1 MSKSSKG
8 PPEIRFWTF
17 IFLAFL
23 FLTGGILAQAEDLGV
38 SESTENSHRPDRVI
52 QVAVSPDKRQSKT
65 FKVIQWDDTQT
76 KVITRYFGSSSESTL
91 SLLGQMVRENSS
103 KWHVIWNEKSFD
115 VRADGKFQMDIS
127 YNAGLQ
133 TLELALV
140 GPKGE
145 VEYHFYRLELQLP
158 AVPKK
163 ERAETLG
170 PDLSDFEFNKKLNRR
185 FFISPGLGV
194 SSLSYSQTSV
204 DPYNSIVMTA
214 KVSSNYLLFPPKW
227 DLGFTGF
234 FNFVSL
240 SKSSPVDVRFLGL
253 NLRLGYIFP
262 EIKAPWRLSL
272 YGGWYYSTMF
282 ASDSSFGYKN
292 ISGPQLFPSLRRNL
306 NNGHAIST
314 YFKFSPISNN
324 LGFFSLSNNEIA
336 TGLSYLIPTEKHA
349 YSISL
354 DYARVQ
360 FFDGEVEIGSNSV
373 SLGGSFTF

>member
-1 MSKSSKG
+1 M
-8 PPEIRFWTF
+8 
-17 IFLAFL
+17 
-23 FLTGGILAQAEDLGV
+23 D
-38 SESTENSHRPDRVI
+38 
-52 QVAVSPDKRQSKT
+52 
-65 FKVIQWDDTQT
+65 
-76 KVITRYFGSSSESTL
+76 
-91 SLLGQMVRENSS
+91 RENSS

-115 VRADGKFQMDIS
+115 VRADGKFQVDIS
-127 YNAGLQ
+127 YDAGLRA
-133 TLELALV
+133 LELALV

-158 AVPKK
+158 AVPKE
-163 ERAETLG
+163 ERAETVG
-170 PDLSDFEFNKKLNRR
+170 PDFADLEFNKKLKRR
-185 FFISPGLGV
+185 FFISPGLGI
-194 SSLSYSQTSV
+194 SSLSYSQTAV
-204 DPYNSIVMTA
+204 DPYHSIVMTA

-282 ASDSSFGYKN
+282 ASDSTFGYKN

-354 DYARVQ
+354 DYARIQ
-360 FFDGEVEIGSNSV
+360 FYDGEVEIGSNSV
-373 SLGGSFTF
+373 SIGGSFTF